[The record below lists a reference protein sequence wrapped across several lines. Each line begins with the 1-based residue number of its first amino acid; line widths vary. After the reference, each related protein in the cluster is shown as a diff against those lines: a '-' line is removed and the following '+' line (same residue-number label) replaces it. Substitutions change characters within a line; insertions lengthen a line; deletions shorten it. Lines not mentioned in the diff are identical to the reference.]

1 MKWKREAG
9 PRKNI
14 KSLQSIIL
22 QFKKFKKKN
31 RPSKASWLYWKKAK
45 VQNKSLLVILQ
56 RGQILWCYSE
66 GGRCLKTGCCYYSV
80 AMSCPILWDPMN
92 YTVHGILQARILE
105 WVAVPFYIS
114 AFSLFS
120 LFQLNMKMYS
130 LTAFQFFRQSFYKF
144 SFLQLLLNGK

>member
-1 MKWKREAG
+1 
-9 PRKNI
+9 
-14 KSLQSIIL
+14 
-22 QFKKFKKKN
+22 
-31 RPSKASWLYWKKAK
+31 
-45 VQNKSLLVILQ
+45 
-56 RGQILWCYSE
+56 
-66 GGRCLKTGCCYYSV
+66 
-80 AMSCPILWDPMN
+80 MN